1 MGLTVDHIQLR
12 NFRNYKDFESG
23 RFENLNIFVGPNGV
37 GKTNLLEALQLMTSL
52 DSFRNPKWN
61 ELVLWGE
68 ESASVTARLIEENR
82 DIELRLEISDN
93 RRRYFQNGKGKRPAD
108 LRGNVTTVLFNPDD
122 LNLAKGPASIR
133 RDALDQMG
141 AQISGTYYGLRAD
154 YLKAIKEKAALLQ
167 SDFCSYEMVEPW
179 NESIAV
185 YGLAFAKHRIN
196 LFIAFRQNLV
206 ETCLEIAPDL
216 LIDMAYIP
224 SWMENAKIKEAGY
237 DLDELGNALNNKL
250 SNLLHAE
257 IASKRCLCGPHL
269 DDIAVEIMGHDARKF
284 GSQGQ
289 QRLISLIWKLAE
301 MKTIAKICNN
311 QPLLLLDDVMSELDT
326 ERRNS
331 LLSGICGKTQTFI
344 TTTDLEYFS
353 EDVLKEAKIF
363 RIG

>member
-1 MGLTVDHIQLR
+1 MGLTFDHIELR

-23 RFENLNIFVGPNGV
+23 QFENLNIFVGPNGV

-68 ESASVTARLIEENR
+68 EGASATARLVEEHR
-82 DIELRLEISDN
+82 DIELRLEIANN

-133 RDALDQMG
+133 RDAIDQMG
-141 AQISGTYYGLRAD
+141 AQISSTYYGLRSD
-154 YLKAIKEKAALLQ
+154 YLRAIKEKAALLQ
-167 SDFCSYEMVEPW
+167 ADFCVIAMIEPW
-179 NESIAV
+179 NESIAA
-185 YGLAFAKHRIN
+185 YGLAFIKHRVN
-196 LFIAFRQNLV
+196 LFLAFRQNLLEV
-206 ETCLEIAPDL
+206 CLEIAPDL
-216 LIDMAYIP
+216 LIDIAYIP
-224 SWMENAKIKEAGY
+224 SWMEEAKIKEAGY
-237 DLDELGNALNNKL
+237 DLDEFALALRGKL
-250 SNLLHAE
+250 ERLLQAE

-269 DDIAVEIMGHDARKF
+269 DDIEVEILGHDARRF
-284 GSQGQ
+284 ASQGQ
-289 QRLISLIWKLAE
+289 QRLILLIWKLAE

-326 ERRNS
+326 QRRNS
-331 LLSGICGKTQTFI
+331 LLSGIYGKTQTFI

-353 EDVLKEAKIF
+353 EDVLREAKIF